1 MELELQPNKQNKTQN
16 QINKICTLYIIYII
30 YCFNEH
36 VAWTDWTCSNECQ

>member
-36 VAWTDWTCSNECQ
+36 AAWTDSTQCQ